1 MYEILNSIFG
11 FNWAENQMDLWQLR
25 EIKVS
30 KPIAYNSEF
39 GLAIREGHYYLTRE
53 GKVIGP
59 LKRAPTVFTDFA
71 RDSNKPLIWYWCAAR
86 EGEDHLYWT
95 IDGRWYEKRDKPSPN
110 DLAQELGADE
120 AHAQETRWTLAQ
132 QETIDASRKSAE
144 KPVAGA
150 IPATE
155 PAPMTKRVLLDLAIA
170 ATADRG
176 LNYGAPEDNFARIA
190 AHWSAYLAD
199 SVRPAEGPFV
209 ITPTDVAL
217 MCALLKIARLEN
229 SPDHQDSWVDLAGYA
244 ACGAEIALAGTGTTR
259 ELNKDHKRAKNYAL
273 SMAVESL
280 SKKGP
285 AS

>member
-1 MYEILNSIFG
+1 MYEILNSVFG
-11 FNWAENQMDLWQLR
+11 FNWPHNLMDLGQLR

-59 LKRAPTVFTDFA
+59 LKRAPAVFADFA
-71 RDSNKPLIWYWCAAR
+71 RDNNKPLIWYWCAAR

-120 AHAQETRWTLAQ
+120 AHTQEMRWVLAQ

-144 KPVAGA
+144 KPVGGA
-150 IPATE
+150 IPAAA
-155 PAPMTKRVLLDLAIA
+155 PAPMTKRALLDLAIA

-176 LNYGAPEDNFARIA
+176 LNYGAPENNFARIA
-190 AHWSAYLAD
+190 RRWNAHLLNKFGENLETHRVDNVYLDA
-199 SVRPAEGPFV
+199 
-209 ITPTDVAL
+209 TDVAL
-217 MCALLKIARLEN
+217 MCADLKIARLEN

-244 ACGAEIALAGTGTTR
+244 ACGAEIALGGTGTTLEAANRQGR
-259 ELNKDHKRAKNYAL
+259 EGDFGFKGNPRAQ
-273 SMAVESL
+273 E
-280 SKKGP
+280 
-285 AS
+285 